1 MTRPA
6 PSRDWKNK
14 AEALVKEHKRKKD
27 AYTKEKGTKEVPKNF
42 PYSAELKTGAVA
54 LVNQRKAE
62 LAAIIKP
69 SNRSLEACQA
79 ADALV
84 IKEVTK
90 ALEIGNPKRLEEW
103 LEKYEHG
110 QLDAKKKGK
119 GKSGDRYTRQD
130 YLLTLLPESSKDFNE
145 QAQKAVLAELRREGY
160 VVSKKTAFERDI
172 DALIERGKLYPGDP
186 DDLDDADD
194 DDDEVSESG
203 GKKKPSARN
212 WYKYQTKS
220 LRFES
225 LSVTDALSLNL
236 LESFLLPI
244 LPADTIKKIKPI
256 FQQASDKLKQ
266 EAGANKLARWVERVA
281 VVSPTPPFLPPKPD
295 DALLA
300 ASHPGKSQKEIKEL
314 LDNAYDVIR
323 ACLFDEQQVKIW
335 YVKPGAEPKW
345 HTVNP
350 VGLVQRDQVTYLL
363 ATFPTDKKN
372 PPTVLMFAMHRVID
386 AEKAHVPAN
395 APRDFSLQAHIDA
408 GGMGFSDKGT
418 VEKIKL
424 KAWFSKPLGNRLA
437 QTRLS
442 EDQTIRDTEDGVELT
457 ATVIDNWTLR
467 WWILSKTGDI
477 EVIEPRA
484 LREDIAKTLRGG
496 AARYK

>member
-6 PSRDWKNK
+6 PSSDWKNK
-14 AEALVKEHKRKKD
+14 AEALVKEHKRAKE
-27 AYTKEKGTKEVPKNF
+27 AYTKEKGTQEVPKNF
-42 PYSAELKTGAVA
+42 PYSAQFKTGAVA

-62 LAAIIKP
+62 LAAAMKP
-69 SNRSLEACQA
+69 SIRNLEARQA
-79 ADALV
+79 DHALV

-103 LEKYEHG
+103 LEKHEHG
-110 QLDAKKKGK
+110 QLQAGKKGK
-119 GKSGDRYTRQD
+119 GKSGDKYARQD
-130 YLLTLLPESSKDFNE
+130 CLLRLLPDSSKYFN
-145 QAQKAVLAELRREGY
+145 AKAVLDELKADGY
-160 VVSKKTAFERDI
+160 WISEKTLDRDI
-172 DALIERGKLYPGDP
+172 KALIYRGKLNPGDP
-186 DDLDDADD
+186 DDLEDD
-194 DDDEVSESG
+194 DDDEDSTSAG
-203 GKKKPSARN
+203 TKKPSARN
-212 WYKYQTKS
+212 WNKYHTKS

-256 FQQASDKLKQ
+256 FEQAKDKLKR
-266 EAGANKLARWVERVA
+266 EAGANKLARWAERVA
-281 VVSPTPPFLPPKPD
+281 VVSPTPPFLPPKLD

-300 ASHPGKSQKEIKEL
+300 ASHPGKSRKKITEL
-314 LDNAYDVIR
+314 LDNAYETIR
-323 ACLFDEQQVKIW
+323 ECLFDEQQVTIR
-335 YVKPGAEPKW
+335 YVKPGGEPKK
-345 HTVNP
+345 HIVNP

-363 ATFPTDKKN
+363 STFPTDKKN

-442 EDQTIRDTEDGVELT
+442 EDQTTRDTEDGVELT
-457 ATVIDNWTLR
+457 ATVVDNWTLR
-467 WWILSKTGDI
+467 WWLLSKTGDI
-477 EVIEPRA
+477 VVLEPED
-484 LREDIAKTLRGG
+484 LREYIAKQLRDG
-496 AARYK
+496 AARYD